1 MLAFYMD
8 HQVRA
13 EITHGLR
20 HRDIDVLTAFDD
32 GRSDFEDA
40 DLLDRAAALGR
51 VFVSQ
56 DHDLLR
62 IAQLRQHCGQP
73 FFGIAFLEQ
82 ERIQIGKAVEY
93 LELMAHVMSEEDVR
107 NHVEYVPVGQ

>member
-13 EITHGLR
+13 EITRGLR
-20 HRDIDVLTAFDD
+20 HRGIDVLTAYED
-32 GRSDFEDA
+32 GRADSADS
-40 DLLDRAAALGR
+40 DLLDRAASLHR

-62 IAQLRQHCGQP
+62 LAQHRQRMSIP
-73 FFGIAFLEQ
+73 FSGIAFLEQ
-82 ERIQIGKAVEY
+82 DRIKIGKAIEY
-93 LELMAHVMSEEDVR
+93 LELMTHAMTDVEMNGR
-107 NHVEYVPVGQ
+107 VEYVAMT

>member
-1 MLAFYMD
+1 MLAYYMD

-20 HRDIDVLTAFDD
+20 HRDVDVLTAFDD

-40 DLLDRAAALGR
+40 DLLDRAGVLER

-62 IAQLRQHCGQP
+62 IAQQRQHSGQP

-82 ERIQIGKAVEY
+82 ERIHIGRAVEY
-93 LELMAHVMSEEDVR
+93 LELMAHVMSEAEVHS
-107 NHVEYVPVGQ
+107 HVEFVPMG

>member
-8 HQVRA
+8 HQVRG

-20 HRDIDVLTAFDD
+20 QRSVEVLTAFDD
-32 GRSDFEDA
+32 GRSEFDDA
-40 DLLDRAAALGR
+40 DLLDRAGALGR

-62 IAQLRQHCGQP
+62 IAQQRQHSEQP

-82 ERIQIGKAVEY
+82 ERIHIGKAVEY
-93 LELMAHVMSEEDVR
+93 LELMAHVMSEEDMR
-107 NHVEYVPVGQ
+107 NRVEYVPLG